1 MFNACQKKALKF
13 YWGGENSHYKSI
25 EEIQAVTPP
34 HHGDGLLLFL
44 MHELGDENMSNGS
57 QLDLMTARQRIATA
71 ISNLQE
77 VLDNF
82 PI

>member
-44 MHELGDENMSNGS
+44 MRELEDENMSN
-57 QLDLMTARQRIATA
+57 MTARQRIATA

>member
-1 MFNACQKKALKF
+1 MFNPWQKLALKF
-13 YWGGENSHYKSI
+13 YWGGEKNQYKSI
-25 EEIQAVTPP
+25 EEIQ
-34 HHGDGLLLFL
+34 GDGLLLFL